1 MDRLVHGLLLCRAV
15 HSCAHCDMIDMSLDN
30 REGTILYFIDRQK
43 INETLAY
50 MESLLALFEGHQKW
64 NESKVHA
71 LALERIAHTIVESI
85 IDVGNS
91 MIDGFIMRDP
101 GSYDDIIDIM
111 EDEKVIS
118 PEMAEP
124 LKKVI
129 GLRKMIVR
137 EFVDVNNEEIEAVL
151 NETKEEIKQ
160 FPVRVRHYLENE
172 LGPVSAFS
180 PLEQ

>member
-1 MDRLVHGLLLCRAV
+1 M
-15 HSCAHCDMIDMSLDN
+15 
-30 REGTILYFIDRQK
+30 YFIDRQK

-50 MESLLALFEGHQKW
+50 MESLLTLFEGHQKW
-64 NESKVHA
+64 HESKVHA

-118 PEMAEP
+118 SEMAEP

-137 EFVDVNNEEIEAVL
+137 EFVEVDNEQIEAVL

-160 FPVRVRHYLENE
+160 FPEKVRYYLENE
-172 LGPVSAFS
+172 LGPISAFS
-180 PLEQ
+180 PME

>member
-1 MDRLVHGLLLCRAV
+1 M
-15 HSCAHCDMIDMSLDN
+15 
-30 REGTILYFIDRQK
+30 YFIDRQK

-64 NESKVHA
+64 HESKVHA

-118 PEMAEP
+118 SEMAEP

-137 EFVDVNNEEIEAVL
+137 EFVEVDNEQIEAVL

-160 FPVRVRHYLENE
+160 FPEKVRYYLENE
-172 LGPVSAFS
+172 LGPISAFS
-180 PLEQ
+180 PME

>member
-1 MDRLVHGLLLCRAV
+1 M
-15 HSCAHCDMIDMSLDN
+15 
-30 REGTILYFIDRQK
+30 YFIDRQK

-50 MESLLALFEGHQKW
+50 MESLLALIEGHQKW
-64 NESKVHA
+64 NESKINA

-118 PEMAEP
+118 PEMADP

-137 EFVDVNNEEIEAVL
+137 EFVDVDNEEIESVL
-151 NETKEEIKQ
+151 KETKEEIKA
-160 FPVRVRHYLENE
+160 FPEKVRHYLENE

-180 PLEQ
+180 PMDQ

>member
-1 MDRLVHGLLLCRAV
+1 
-15 HSCAHCDMIDMSLDN
+15 
-30 REGTILYFIDRQK
+30 LYFIDRQK
-43 INETLAY
+43 INEILAH

-64 NESKVHA
+64 NDSKIHA
-71 LALERIAHTIVESI
+71 LALERIAHTLVESI

-118 PEMAEP
+118 AEMADP

-137 EFVDVNNEEIEAVL
+137 EFVEVDNEEIEKVL
-151 NETKEEIKQ
+151 NKTKEEIKA
-160 FPVRVRHYLENE
+160 FPIKVRHYLEHE